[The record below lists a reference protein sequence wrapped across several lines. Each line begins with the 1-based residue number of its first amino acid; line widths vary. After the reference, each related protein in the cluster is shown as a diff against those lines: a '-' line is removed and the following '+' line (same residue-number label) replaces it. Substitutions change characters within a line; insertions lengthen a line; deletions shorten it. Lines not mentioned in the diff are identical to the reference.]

1 MGVMCLSLYAA
12 KIAASSAYFYVY
24 AFLQVLWNA
33 LFVNP
38 FFFKCALKCK
48 RKQTKVFPVSYIV
61 YIKCS

>member
-38 FFFKCALKCK
+38 FFQMC
-48 RKQTKVFPVSYIV
+48 VEM
-61 YIKCS
+61 

>member
-38 FFFKCALKCK
+38 FFSNVRWNVKEN
-48 RKQTKVFPVSYIV
+48 KQKYFLFRI
-61 YIKCS
+61 